1 MEDYNYSVAL
11 ITATRMETAAVM
23 RMYDWQEI
31 NFDNDAQTYYQA
43 EFMQNKTPYKIVT
56 TQQNAMGMTAAATL
70 SMKLIEHFR
79 PRYLIGVGITA
90 GVALEDVEQ
99 QVYGDVV
106 VADEVWD
113 CAAGKFVSPED
124 SEIHYSHQD
133 AAGTSQMRGA
143 SCAIGRKPV
152 PRLYRRHGY
161 R

>member
-1 MEDYNYSVAL
+1 MEEYNYGAAL
-11 ITATRMETAAVM
+11 ITTTRME
-23 RMYDWQEI
+23 
-31 NFDNDAQTYYQA
+31 
-43 EFMQNKTPYKIVT
+43 
-56 TQQNAMGMTAAATL
+56 TAAATL

-124 SEIHYSHQD
+124 SEIHYD
-133 AAGTSQMRGA
+133 NVGFL
-143 SCAIGRKPV
+143 
-152 PRLYRRHGY
+152 PRPAVIRMQP
-161 R
+161 